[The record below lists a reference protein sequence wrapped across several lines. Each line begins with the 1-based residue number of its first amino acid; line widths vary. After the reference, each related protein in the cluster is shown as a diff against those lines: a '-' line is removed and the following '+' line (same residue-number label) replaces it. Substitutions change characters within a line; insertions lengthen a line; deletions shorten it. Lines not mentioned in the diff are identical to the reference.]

1 MMMIM
6 MVGIIITRLI
16 LTMTNKVMM
25 REVIRFL
32 KITASDRSYFEESN
46 ICLTDTGFFS
56 HLGILGICFK
66 RDCRK
71 VKRESLPPS
80 LMSLKLLGMSVGNSV
95 DCHGPG

>member
-46 ICLTDTGFFS
+46 ICLTDTGLFLTLVFWGFVS
-56 HLGILGICFK
+56 
-66 RDCRK
+66 
-71 VKRESLPPS
+71 SLTAER
-80 LMSLKLLGMSVGNSV
+80 
-95 DCHGPG
+95 